1 MVTKFS
7 QATKILTNG
16 DDNYTDSPFRN
27 TYIVGLAGNDI
38 INGEDGDDI
47 IYGDNSRH
55 PHSSGNDTIHGG
67 SGNDKIYGG
76 AGNDIL
82 SGDDGSDTVYG
93 GDGEDKLYA
102 DDDDQIDILNGGRG
116 NDTFYGGILPQNLD
130 VLRGGIGDDIYYLG
144 GSGFNKVI
152 EKFGEGIDTV
162 ILDDFSTVTLP
173 ANVEN
178 LLIIYGGSGTGNS
191 LDNIMMAGPG
201 TAVGFYGLAGNDTL
215 TGDDRGDRLYGDSGN
230 DILDGGA
237 GDDILTGGTGNDI
250 LKSATIKVDYSGEL
264 LSDKDILIGG
274 MGDDV
279 YYTDRTDII
288 IENMGEGIDNVFV
301 MPTSIPYS
309 FELQANLENLTIMNP
324 KDPVNE
330 AEYWF
335 GSGND
340 LSNTIQG
347 NNYNNRL
354 YGQGGNDFL
363 IGADG
368 NDFFDGGS
376 GLDKLDGG
384 AGNDEFKY
392 DPMDFGSGAQ
402 ENQYFGGTGT
412 DILNLQY
419 DTPTLD
425 LTKMADNLIRGID
438 VISFGVQGENS
449 SVTLTAKDVL
459 AISDNGTL
467 RIEAG
472 SGPTPQSVYS
482 ENQGWTLDGT
492 QVINDETYNVFKVGQ
507 ATLLLDA
514 NLATFIS

>member
-47 IYGDNSRH
+47 IYGDNNSRH

-93 GDGEDKLYA
+93 GDGEDTLYA

-116 NDTFYGGILPQNLD
+116 NDTFYGSILPQNLD

-162 ILDDFSTVTLP
+162 ILDDFSTVILP

-237 GDDILTGGTGNDI
+237 GDDMLTGGTGNDI

-279 YYTDRTDII
+279 YYTDRTDMI
-288 IENMGEGIDNVFV
+288 IENMGEGIDTVFV

-363 IGADG
+363 IGAD
-368 NDFFDGGS
+368 
-376 GLDKLDGG
+376 
-384 AGNDEFKY
+384 EFKY
-392 DPMDFGSGAQ
+392 DSMDFGSGAQ

-412 DILNLQY
+412 DLLNLGY
-419 DTPTLD
+419 TNPTLD

-438 VISFGVQGENS
+438 VISLVEEIKNS

-467 RIEAG
+467 RIEDGFG
-472 SGPTPQSVYS
+472 SGTKSVYS

-514 NLATFIS
+514 DLTTFIS